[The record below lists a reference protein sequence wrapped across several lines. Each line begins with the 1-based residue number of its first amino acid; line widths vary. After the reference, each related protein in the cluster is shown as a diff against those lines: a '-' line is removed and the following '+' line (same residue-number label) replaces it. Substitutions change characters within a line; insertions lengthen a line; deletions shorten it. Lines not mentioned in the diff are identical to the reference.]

1 MSDTT
6 TATDTSPTQA
16 GGEPAAAKAV
26 PVLQGG
32 CLCGQVRYTA
42 QAGRAA
48 AMVCHCRDCQKQS
61 GSAFSV
67 LFALPAVDLDL
78 HGELRTHVGTAASG
92 NTVHRRF
99 CPHCGSPVTTELP
112 ARPGLVVVKAGTLD
126 DPTWLRPRMHLWCDS
141 AQPWVPLPT
150 DLPCLPTQPPSAG

>member
-1 MSDTT
+1 MSSAATT
-6 TATDTSPTQA
+6 TEGGAQAAVATQPKTAS
-16 GGEPAAAKAV
+16 
-26 PVLQGG
+26 LLSGG

-67 LFALPAVDLDL
+67 LFALPAADLAVQ
-78 HGELRTHVGTAASG
+78 GTLRTHISTAASG
-92 NTVHRRF
+92 NIVHRRF
-99 CPHCGSPVTTELP
+99 CPDCGSPVTTELP
-112 ARPGLVVVKAGTLD
+112 ARPALVVVKAGTLD
-126 DPTWLRPRMHLWCDS
+126 DPSWLHPRMHLWCDS

-150 DLPCLPTQPPSAG
+150 DLPCLPTQPPSGG

>member
-1 MSDTT
+1 MSSATT
-6 TATDTSPTQA
+6 TTDA
-16 GGEPAAAKAV
+16 GTAAPAAAPQKTAA
-26 PVLQGG
+26 LLSGG

-42 QAGRAA
+42 QTGRAA

-67 LFALPAVDLDL
+67 LFALPAVDLAL
-78 HGELRTHVGTAASG
+78 QGELRTYVGTADSG

-99 CPHCGSPVTTELP
+99 CPECGSPVTTELP

-141 AQPWVPLPT
+141 AQPWVALPA
-150 DLPCLPTQPPSAG
+150 DLPCLSTQPPSGG

>member
-1 MSDTT
+1 MSSAPA
-6 TATDTSPTQA
+6 TAETGAQATAQPKAASP
-16 GGEPAAAKAV
+16 
-26 PVLQGG
+26 LSGG

-67 LFALPAVDLDL
+67 LFALPAADLALEGTL
-78 HGELRTHVGTAASG
+78 HTYESTSDSG

-99 CPHCGSPVTTELP
+99 CPGCGSPVLTALP
-112 ARPGLVVVKAGTLD
+112 DRPGLIVVKAGTLD
-126 DPTWLRPRMHLWCDS
+126 DPSWLRPRMHLWCSS
-141 AQPWVPLPT
+141 AQPWVTLPT
-150 DLPCLPTQPPSAG
+150 DVPCLDTQPAASG